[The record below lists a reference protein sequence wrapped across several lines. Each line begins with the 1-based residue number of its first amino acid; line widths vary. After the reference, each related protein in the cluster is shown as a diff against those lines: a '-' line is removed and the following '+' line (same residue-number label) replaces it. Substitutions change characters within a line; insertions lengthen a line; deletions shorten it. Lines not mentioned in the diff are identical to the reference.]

1 MPLAPVE
8 IWFSLVFFD
17 CLYYYFPA
25 YKTCN
30 LLLYW
35 DQSANAHV
43 GTSEALPWLA
53 CALCFHSNVSG
64 LHTSTGT
71 SVMG

>member
-1 MPLAPVE
+1 MPLAPIE
-8 IWFSLVFFD
+8 IQFSLVVLII
-17 CLYYYFPA
+17 LYYYLPA
-25 YKTCN
+25 CETCI

-35 DQSANAHV
+35 DQSATAHL

-53 CALCFHSNVSG
+53 CALCFHTNVSE